1 MGSTVGHVS
10 LEHGQLERD
19 RIVQWQASFRHEIG
33 QPENRKREH
42 VGSLSCEVS
51 CVCLKSVDWDSPVP
65 SAGRGEN
72 DGDEACAALGCAFL
86 SVMDSV
92 GP

>member
-19 RIVQWQASFRHEIG
+19 RIAQWQAFFRHEFE
-33 QPENRKREH
+33 QPEHRRWEH
-42 VGSLSCEVS
+42 VGSLWCEVS
-51 CVCLKSVDWDSPVP
+51 CVCLKLVDWDSPVP
-65 SAGRGEN
+65 SAGRGESA
-72 DGDEACAALGCAFL
+72 GDEACAALGCVFL

-92 GP
+92 GS